1 MVLLVDHYWDNKPE
15 EEKRPLL
22 VEKSNHRE
30 RERES
35 NESKSESKSLPA
47 GTKVMP
53 PFPKEV
59 HNIAPGS
66 LILVRVLLQEI
77 EKGRERMLSISS

>member
-1 MVLLVDHYWDNKPE
+1 M
-15 EEKRPLL
+15 
-22 VEKSNHRE
+22 KSRREGGRE
-30 RERES
+30 RERVT
-35 NESKSESKSLPA
+35 KVRVKSKSLPA

-66 LILVRVLLQEI
+66 LILVRVLLQE
-77 EKGRERMLSISS
+77 RERGKEENNVIDFELKKSESRDS